1 MTEDKV
7 FKTFDDMEFLNFELM
22 KGIFD
27 YGFQS
32 PSKIQNL
39 TIKNIFD
46 GYDIIAQ
53 SQSGTGKTG
62 AFTIGALSVVDPT
75 QHHPQVLI
83 MATTRELAT
92 QIHFVISNISKHM
105 NIKIE
110 LAIGGTQI
118 VSHSSVSRSESDRAS
133 VSRSESDRAGVS
145 RSESDRVRVSRSN
158 VSRSRD
164 PYNHI
169 RTAHIII
176 GTPGRI
182 FDYIN
187 RKAFD
192 PKKLSMFIM
201 DEADALLKDDFID
214 QIKDIYSTLDSA
226 CQVII
231 FSATYTDEILEI
243 AESITQ
249 EPRKKILM
257 KYEELSLDLIKQYK
271 VEVRYENIKYSTLAD
286 LYTKLQI
293 GQCIIFVNSINT
305 ANILEKKLIKD
316 GFGVSKI
323 HGELTTEQRT
333 SILKDFRLGL
343 SRVLIA
349 TDVLSRG
356 IDIEQIGIV
365 INYDLPRDFA
375 QYIHRIGRSGR
386 FGKIGVAINFITNN
400 DHRKLEDLENHYK
413 IKIDDMPSPNTI
425 NQFLSGVGGHLKL
438 NLN

>member
-118 VSHSSVSRSESDRAS
+118 VSHSS
-133 VSRSESDRAGVS
+133 VS

>member
-1 MTEDKV
+1 MTDN
-7 FKTFDDMEFLNFELM
+7 FNSFDDMEFLSYELM
-22 KGIFD
+22 RGIFD
-27 YGFQS
+27 YGFKS
-32 PSKIQNL
+32 PSHIQNL
-39 TIKNIFD
+39 TIKNIYD

-62 AFTIGALSVVDPT
+62 AFTIGALSVIDVS
-75 QHHPQVLI
+75 QNYPQIII
-83 MATTRELAT
+83 MATTRDLAT
-92 QIHFVISNISKHM
+92 QIHYVISNISKHM
-105 NIKIE
+105 NIKIS
-110 LAIGGTQI
+110 LAIGGTRI
-118 VSHSSVSRSESDRAS
+118 
-133 VSRSESDRAGVS
+133 GG
-145 RSESDRVRVSRSN
+145 N
-158 VSRSRD
+158 SRD
-164 PYNHI
+164 PYRHI
-169 RTAHIII
+169 RTSHILI

-192 PKKLSMFIM
+192 PKKIKMFIM
-201 DEADALLKDDFID
+201 DEADALLKDDFIE
-214 QIKDIYSTLDSA
+214 QIKIIYNELDNT

-243 AESITQ
+243 ADSITQ
-249 EPRKKILM
+249 EPKKKILM

-305 ANILEKKLIKD
+305 VNMLEKRLTKD

-333 SILKDFRLGL
+333 AVLKDFRLGL
-343 SRVLIA
+343 SRVLLA
-349 TDVLSRG
+349 TDILSRG

-365 INYDLPRDFA
+365 INYDLPHDYA
-375 QYIHRIGRSGR
+375 SYIHRIGRSGR

-400 DHRKLEDLENHYK
+400 DHQNLTDLEEHYK
-413 IKIDDMPSPNTI
+413 IKINDMPSPNTI

-438 NLN
+438 NNS

>member
-1 MTEDKV
+1 MSEDNL
-7 FKTFDDMEFLNFELM
+7 FKSFDDMEFLSFELM

-32 PSKIQNL
+32 PSRIQNL
-39 TIKNIFD
+39 TIKNIYD

-62 AFTIGALSVVDPT
+62 AFTIGALSVIDSS
-75 QHHPQVLI
+75 QNFPQVLI
-83 MATTRELAT
+83 MATTRELAS
-92 QIHFVISNISKHM
+92 QIHFVISNLSKHM
-105 NIKIE
+105 NIKIG
-110 LAIGGTQI
+110 LAIGGTRI
-118 VSHSSVSRSESDRAS
+118 VS
-133 VSRSESDRAGVS
+133 
-145 RSESDRVRVSRSN
+145 N
-158 VSRSRD
+158 QRD
-164 PYNHI
+164 PYKHI
-169 RTAHIII
+169 RTCHVLI

-187 RKAFD
+187 RDAFD
-192 PKKLSMFIM
+192 PKLVKMFVM
-201 DEADALLKDDFID
+201 DEADALLKDDFIE
-214 QIKDIYSTLDSA
+214 QIKSIFSQLDSA
-226 CQVII
+226 CQIVI
-231 FSATYTDEILEI
+231 FSATYTDKILEI
-243 AESITQ
+243 ADTITQ
-249 EPRKKILM
+249 EPKKKILM

-271 VEVRYENIKYSTLAD
+271 VEVKYENIKYSTLSD

-293 GQCIIFVNSINT
+293 GQCIIFVNSIKT
-305 ANILEKKLIKD
+305 ANILENRLTND

-333 SILKDFRLGL
+333 TILKDFRLGL

-386 FGKIGVAINFITNN
+386 FGKIGVAINFVTDN
-400 DHRKLEDLENHYK
+400 DYQRLCDLENHYK
-413 IKIDDMPSPNTI
+413 IKINNMPSPNTI

-438 NLN
+438 NTN